1 VSRDNQERNDA
12 FRRSLE
18 LPFPL
23 VGDPGGAIL
32 RAYKVRWPLVGL
44 AQRVSYVVGRDR
56 KIQSAVHSE
65 LAIETHIAQACAIR
79 PPASR

>member
-1 VSRDNQERNDA
+1 VSADSQQRNED
-12 FRRSLE
+12 FRKSLE
-18 LPFPL
+18 LPYPL

-56 KIQSAVHSE
+56 KIESAYHSE
-65 LAIETHIAQACAIR
+65 LDADAHVARACEAR
-79 PPASR
+79 PQTSR